1 MMTISNDI
9 SNKISRPIVDVLVQM
24 KEIAESLE
32 IPFFLVGASAR
43 DMFFSALFDVK
54 TRRAS
59 LDVDIGIMVSSWEE
73 VTRLIDALVAT
84 GHFAPINQLR
94 SKFRHQNQT
103 LVDIVPFGTIESPSG
118 KVQWPSSDV
127 IMTTIGFGEALKYSI
142 EVQIRSQPVV
152 LVRISTPPALVM
164 LKLIAW
170 DEKYPERAKDAQDIQ
185 YILESYIDAGND
197 GRLDDED
204 ADLRE
209 EEDFDYGMASAR
221 IVGRDIARIASADT
235 MSAVLRIIE
244 RETDT
249 TSDFKLLTDMT
260 RGAAYDQDRFE
271 QNLRL
276 LHQLRQGLSDRKRKE
291 L

>member
-1 MMTISNDI
+1 MTISNDI
-9 SNKISRPIVDVLVQM
+9 SNKISKPIVDVLVQI
-24 KEIAESLE
+24 KEIAESLR

-84 GHFAPINQLR
+84 AQFAPINQLR
-94 SKFRHQNQT
+94 SKLRHQNQT
-103 LVDIVPFGTIESPSG
+103 LVDIVPFGTLESPSG
-118 KVQWPSSDV
+118 KVQWPGSNAMMST
-127 IMTTIGFGEALKYSI
+127 MGFEDAFKYSI
-142 EVQIRSQPVV
+142 AVQIKKDPVV
-152 LVRISTPPALVM
+152 VVRISTPPALAM

-170 DEKYPERAKDAQDIQ
+170 DEKYPERAKDAQDIL

-209 EEDFDYGMASAR
+209 EEDFDYSMASAR

-235 MSAVLRIIE
+235 MSAVLEIVE

-260 RGAAYDQDRFE
+260 RGGAYDEDRFE

-276 LHQLRQGLSDRKRKE
+276 LQQLRLGLTELKRKAM
-291 L
+291 